1 MSTSWKVKNKE
12 ERGGKGGE
20 KKQQQQK
27 QKKHTIKRLKFI
39 IIVKWNKINDRMI
52 EIK

>member
-12 ERGGKGGE
+12 ERGGKGE
-20 KKQQQQK
+20 KKL
-27 QKKHTIKRLKFI
+27 LKLI
-39 IIVKWNKINDRMI
+39 IIKWNKINDRMN